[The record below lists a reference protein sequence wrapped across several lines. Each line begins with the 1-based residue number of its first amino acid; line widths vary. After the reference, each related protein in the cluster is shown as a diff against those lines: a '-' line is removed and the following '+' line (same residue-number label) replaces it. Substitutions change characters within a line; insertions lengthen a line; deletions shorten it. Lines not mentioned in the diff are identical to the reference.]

1 MGYKLPNWSQ
11 RQIQQAAG
19 LGDLELTVVLD
30 DESRVVFQGLAT
42 RDRYSVEKRD
52 GKVSHEKNEG
62 RVVRSDRKR
71 ERPAVGNEGFL

>member
-1 MGYKLPNWSQ
+1 MAYRLPNWAQ
-11 RQIQQAAG
+11 TQIQNAAG
-19 LGDLELTVVLD
+19 LGELELSVVMD
-30 DESRVVFQGLAT
+30 NETIIVFQGLAT

-52 GKVSHEKNEG
+52 GKVSYEKNEG